1 MTRGGRL
8 STGVML
14 SKKSAI
20 VSMMADR
27 GSLLSVWDVG
37 LCCDINEGKRRTLR
51 LCVKHLRIAGYET
64 DGIDG
69 ASVIV
74 YMETEMLHSVADHEI
89 IDMQEHIICSYLLN
103 HFLCDGDCGS
113 LVFYDGTSQTA
124 TVVHD
129 RVAPETLLPAPKFY
143 LVLHE
148 SCRVA
153 FMLYQEMDEMLPHP
167 LFGSESYVT
176 PAEDVENQDTLVAAL
191 KLGQIRRQI
200 ESVHKREG

>member
-1 MTRGGRL
+1 
-8 STGVML
+8 ML

-37 LCCDINEGKRRTLR
+37 LCCDISGGEGRTVRLWGEHRRMVGCGTE
-51 LCVKHLRIAGYET
+51 GS
-64 DGIDG
+64 DG
-69 ASVIV
+69 ASVVV

-129 RVAPETLLPAPKFY
+129 RVTPETLLPAPKFY

-167 LFGSESYVT
+167 LFGSESHVT

-191 KLGQIRRQI
+191 KLWQVRRQI
-200 ESVHKREG
+200 ESVHKREA